1 MMGKLNILKLVSI
14 LLISQTLFAQKAYK
28 GAEIYS
34 NQSYKYGKYEMR
46 MRMAKGSG
54 ILSTFFTYKNGSE
67 TAGTFWEEID
77 IEVFGKNNANT
88 FQSNIITNNPKKY
101 SEQVHSPGFSLGD
114 GYHTYVLEWTP
125 TYVAWYLDG
134 VLMRKTTGGQ
144 ATELTN
150 TQSLRFNLW
159 AANIVSWVGTF
170 DTSVLPVYQFVNW
183 IKYSTYTPGTGNN
196 GTDFTLSWTDDFN
209 TFSTTRWSKAN
220 WTFGENL
227 TDFDPNNVLVKDG
240 YLVLALTKSGQ
251 TGLTGSVPLDDAV
264 TVSLDESIN
273 NSLNSVK
280 CYPNPFNE
288 SFTIETANIN
298 SYTITNLAGVEIE
311 KGFITQK
318 SVLGK
323 NPAEGEYIINVKSE
337 NGEISYFKISKKNN
351 TN

>member
-1 MMGKLNILKLVSI
+1 MGKLNILKLVSI

-125 TYVAWYLDG
+125 TYVAWYIDG
-134 VLMRKTTGGQ
+134 LLMRKTTGGQ

-196 GTDFTLSWTDDFN
+196 GADFTLSWTDDFN

-273 NSLNSVK
+273 SLNSVK
-280 CYPNPFNE
+280 CYPNPFN
-288 SFTIETANIN
+288 N
-298 SYTITNLAGVEIE
+298 SITLTSDGAFNYSIYNALGEEIIKGSGENTTEVGNELIKGMYLLKLSDKAGAKVY
-311 KGFITQK
+311 KITK
-318 SVLGK
+318 
-323 NPAEGEYIINVKSE
+323 E
-337 NGEISYFKISKKNN
+337 
-351 TN
+351 